1 MRFIENRPV
10 RHRKVLKLLNL
21 ESNEENIQNGAKC
34 ISGISVLRAGPSVF
48 PIMSLTPGGRP
59 RTVKINLSGVDS
71 LEGAILRGR
80 VGGWCRDEFFFAFLW
95 ASLGGL
101 SCSVGSGK
109 GFSFILDF
117 LASNLQPLTLNIHRL
132 SLRPTKMN

>member
-48 PIMSLTPGGRP
+48 PILSPSAGGILEPRISIYPGLILLKGQSCA
-59 RTVKINLSGVDS
+59 VAW
-71 LEGAILRGR
+71 GAGAGMNSFSPFFGQALVVCHAALAAARG
-80 VGGWCRDEFFFAFLW
+80 
-95 ASLGGL
+95 S
-101 SCSVGSGK
+101 
-109 GFSFILDF
+109 SFIF
-117 LASNLQPLTLNIHRL
+117 SIF
-132 SLRPTKMN
+132 